1 MMSHE
6 RDRLRSAYLDGELSS
21 REAADFH
28 QTVSPEERVRLA
40 LETRLETA
48 LVERLTLKS
57 ECPPEVWQRVR
68 DRIDNRPKKGRFARL
83 IGWRRAWWAVG
94 TASAAAVLVALVV
107 WQVLRKTWH
116 EEIVQEDLY
125 EVADDVPVLVRSA
138 EVAGDIVRVR
148 SFMAAHG
155 IDVHLKAI
163 PSPGE
168 AGGHEV
174 RLMGAR
180 RVHRYRRGHRD
191 EAGVELLFACC
202 GQPVKVILAA
212 LGSDLARELAAAQ
225 ERGQVRNSRVVGGFL
240 AAGVGRHD
248 TKEVLALLG

>member
-6 RDRLRSAYLDGELSS
+6 RDRLWSAYLDGELSS

-40 LETRLETA
+40 LEMRLETA
-48 LVERLTLKS
+48 LVERLTLES

-68 DRIDNRPKKGRFARL
+68 DRIDNWTKKGRFARL
-83 IGWRRAWWAVG
+83 IGWRRAWWAVA
-94 TASAAAVLVALVV
+94 TASAAAVLVALMV
-107 WQVLRKTWH
+107 WHVPRETRH
-116 EEIVQEDLY
+116 EDVVQEDLY
-125 EVADDVPVLVRSA
+125 EVADDVPALVRSA
-138 EVAGDIVRVR
+138 EVAGDIVIIRK
-148 SFMAAHG
+148 FMAAHG

-168 AGGHEV
+168 TGGHEL

-180 RVHRYRRGHRD
+180 KVHRRD

-212 LGSDLARELAAAQ
+212 LGSELARELAAAQ
-225 ERGQVRNSRVVGGFL
+225 ERGQVRNSRVVKGFL
-240 AAGVGRHD
+240 AAAVGRHD